1 MAQIDPLP
9 TAHNFSGA
17 SIIFKTIIIHTATYL
32 LMGLFALYTF
42 NYAET
47 FSTGIMSE
55 LMRPTTDTIVMFGP
69 LFQPIRGILFGIV
82 FYLLRDILF
91 TQKNGWLIIWVMLSF
106 IGILST
112 FGPTP
117 GSIEGAIYTRFSYT
131 SLYDISLIEVYGQA
145 LALSIGVFYWVRNP
159 HNRWLTWVFSIIA
172 ALAILFP
179 LAGYFLAPL
188 AAQ

>member
-1 MAQIDPLP
+1 MAQTDILSTQSNP
-9 TAHNFSGA
+9 SWG
-17 SIIFKTIIIHTATYL
+17 SIIFKTTIVHTATYL

-42 NYAET
+42 NYAEK

-55 LMRPTTDTIVMFGP
+55 LMRPTTDTVVMFGP

-82 FYLLRDILF
+82 FYLLRNVLF
-91 TQKNGWLIIWVMLSF
+91 TQKFGWLIIWIMLSF
-106 IGILST
+106 VGILST

-117 GSIEGAIYTRFSYT
+117 GSIEGAIYTHFSYAA
-131 SLYDISLIEVYGQA
+131 LYDISMIEVYGQA
-145 LALSIGVFYWVRNP
+145 LALSLGVYYWVRNP
-159 HNRWLTWVFSIIA
+159 SSRWLWWIFCIIA
-172 ALAILFP
+172 SLAILFP

>member
-1 MAQIDPLP
+1 MAQIEPLP
-9 TAHNFSGA
+9 TQSNFSWA
-17 SIIFKTIIIHTATYL
+17 SIILKTTIIHTATYL
-32 LMGLFALYTF
+32 LIGLFALYAF
-42 NYAET
+42 DYADK
-47 FSTGIMSE
+47 FSTGLMSE

-82 FYLLRDILF
+82 FYLLRDSLF
-91 TQKNGWLIIWVMLSF
+91 SHKFGWLIMWITLSF

-131 SLYDISLIEVYGQA
+131 ALYDISVIEVYGQA

-159 HNRWLTWVFSIIA
+159 NTSWLGWIFSIIA